1 MKLNATL
8 LLQLINFI
16 LLYWILRTFFLRHA
30 LNFFFTKRNALEAL
44 TKETLQLEQ
53 KELKTKQNYTTLIKT
68 FKEKI
73 AAHEPSLNPSL
84 LKNSLHLAAPSEKSF
99 TPEDT
104 TLITEQLKAI
114 IEKECHHES

>member
-30 LNFFFTKRNALEAL
+30 LTFFFTKRNALEAL